1 MQKDLDKG
9 QSVDGDNGVK
19 DADDKGVSQAA
30 PAKWSNLGCKWGEI
44 IVDDKNLDG
53 EPSTTYEVANQLD

>member
-53 EPSTTYEVANQLD
+53 LPSTTYEVANQLD

>member
-1 MQKDLDKG
+1 MNPLELGSMQKDLDKG

-30 PAKWSNLGCKWGEI
+30 PAK
-44 IVDDKNLDG
+44 
-53 EPSTTYEVANQLD
+53 